1 MTPPRTLYLLLL
13 DYQLYIWKQ
22 CCWKRFLKGMKKKIK
37 ISKIVHTAD
46 QKSLFLANFPSYFN
60 VFQCSAPICRMLE
73 SIDISG
79 NIRTKWVKNL
89 IIGNISPY
97 SARMRENTD
106 QENSN
111 YWHFSSSVEKI
122 VFILFHP
129 NVPIYINAFK
139 YSANWCRTLGS
150 IDINEKICMKWIKVS
165 KALVIIAPCYVSLC
179 NNCHSL

>member
-89 IIGNISPY
+89 NIGNISPY
-97 SARMRENTD
+97 SARMQENTD
-106 QENSN
+106 QENS
-111 YWHFSSSVEKI
+111 KLLT
-122 VFILFHP
+122 LFKQCRK
-129 NVPIYINAFK
+129 NSFYLVPSQCSHLY
-139 YSANWCRTLGS
+139 
-150 IDINEKICMKWIKVS
+150 
-165 KALVIIAPCYVSLC
+165 
-179 NNCHSL
+179 